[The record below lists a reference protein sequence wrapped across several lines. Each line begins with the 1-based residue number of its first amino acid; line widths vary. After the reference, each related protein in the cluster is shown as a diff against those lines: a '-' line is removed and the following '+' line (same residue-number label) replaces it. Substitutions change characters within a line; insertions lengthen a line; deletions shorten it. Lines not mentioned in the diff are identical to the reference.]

1 MGCAQLHAVL
11 DDLLQLVLLG
21 VAGQQSDLHAG
32 FGGAGIARLYP
43 ELHALVPKAGDGGSV
58 FHGIAVA

>member
-1 MGCAQLHAVL
+1 MGGPQFHAVL

-32 FGGAGIARLYP
+32 FGGAGIARLHP
-43 ELHALVPKAGDGGSV
+43 EPVSYTHLGM
-58 FHGIAVA
+58 IQ

>member
-11 DDLLQLVLLG
+11 DDLFQFVLLG

-32 FGGAGIARLYP
+32 FGGAGIARLHP
-43 ELHALVPKAGDGGSV
+43 ELHTLIAKAGDGGGV
-58 FHGIAVA
+58 FHGVAVA